1 MFKFRKLQMYI
12 HAPETA
18 GGVDYSD
25 YRRCAE
31 PAWCDMPQPHPR
43 DLPAAKSRLP
53 HYAVPFDVL

>member
-1 MFKFRKLQMYI
+1 MYI

-31 PAWCDMPQPHPR
+31 PAWCDMLQPRPR
-43 DLPAAKSRLP
+43 DLPAAKSRLS